1 MYNTLFV
8 PIVVLYYIFF
18 NFRSSRTEV
27 FCKKDALR
35 NFAKFTGKH
44 LCQSLTLLKKTLW
57 HSCFPVNFAR
67 FLKTPCF
74 TEHIRWLFCNFFK
87 ILSIFLKICVSLFR
101 VTCDPQ
107 LLYFCVH
114 GWWIILPWYYY
125 NIFFFKKNEVINHII
140 TFSSRMS
147 SQKRSYSIDI
157 VLKVQINTLSNVKNW
172 KKKH

>member
-27 FCKKDALR
+27 FCKKDAPR

-57 HSCFPVNFAR
+57 HRCFPVNFAR

-87 ILSIFLKICVSLFR
+87 ALSIFLKICVSLFR

-125 NIFFFKKNEVINHII
+125 NFFFRGKWSNRPYYYVFIENVLLKNEVI
-140 TFSSRMS
+140 
-147 SQKRSYSIDI
+147 QSILC
-157 VLKVQINTLSNVKNW
+157 LKCK
-172 KKKH
+172 